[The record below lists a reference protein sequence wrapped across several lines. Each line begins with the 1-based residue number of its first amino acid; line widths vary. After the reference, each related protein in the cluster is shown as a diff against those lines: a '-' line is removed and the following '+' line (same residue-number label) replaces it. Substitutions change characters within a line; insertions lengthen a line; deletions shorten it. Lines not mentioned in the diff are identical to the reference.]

1 MELCFVLVPLTN
13 RFLSSMFLQVF
24 SSILKLHHSAF
35 EVYFTFPI
43 NQLWRP
49 NSVNSISNNNRG
61 FHLASMELF
70 HLLSGIIPYLD
81 YSILTKWD
89 ALLLLEVE
97 NTELG
102 LQSRVIGSAISRHY
116 SLQGN
121 LWWTGFEAAII
132 LLQWILVALKYNN
145 RHSHSLNGNTFSQS
159 FQWIR

>member
-1 MELCFVLVPLTN
+1 MLCACPLNKQIFVFNVFTGF
-13 RFLSSMFLQVF
+13 FL
-24 SSILKLHHSAF
+24 SILKLHHSAF
-35 EVYFTFPI
+35 EVCFTFPI

-49 NSVNSISNNNRG
+49 NSVYSISNNNRG

-70 HLLSGIIPYLD
+70 HSLSGIIPYLD

-89 ALLLLEVE
+89 ALFLLEVE
-97 NTELG
+97 NTELE
-102 LQSRVIGSAISRHY
+102 LQSRVIWSAISRHY

-121 LWWTGFEAAII
+121 LWWTELEAAII

-145 RHSHSLNGNTFSQS
+145 RHSHSLNGNTFAQS